1 MFKLM
6 DKKIIAILRKLCL
19 FNWPYECVKVI
30 VISYDLVCRIYMD
43 NMAEDG
49 ELNSRVFPLADTSRR
64 DYPIEEPVD
73 CTWEMVVPDDHRV
86 NM

>member
-1 MFKLM
+1 MV
-6 DKKIIAILRKLCL
+6 L
-19 FNWPYECVKVI
+19 F
-30 VISYDLVCRIYMD
+30 DTVCRIYMD

-73 CTWEMVVPDDHRV
+73 CTWELVTRNDHRV
-86 NM
+86 CRFFFLLVRIFIKLIAA